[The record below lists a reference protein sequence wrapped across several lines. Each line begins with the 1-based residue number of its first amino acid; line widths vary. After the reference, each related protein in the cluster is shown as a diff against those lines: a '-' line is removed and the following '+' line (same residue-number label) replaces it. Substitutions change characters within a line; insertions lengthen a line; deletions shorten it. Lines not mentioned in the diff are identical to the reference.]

1 MARAKLTP
9 SLDTL
14 EHKLDEIVEACR
26 EMEQLREKLQR
37 MKRGSE
43 RYLDVLPGIY
53 VCGEVI
59 KAKVE
64 SLTDIIDGIEDAM
77 PDDD

>member
-1 MARAKLTP
+1 MAKAKLTP

-26 EMEQLREKLQR
+26 EMEQLRENLQR
-37 MKRGSE
+37 VKRGSE
-43 RYLDVLPGIY
+43 PYFNLLPEIA

-77 PDDD
+77 PDD